1 MKMTSFR
8 LRVIR
13 KCAVLIAIAPLFQ
26 QIGWCTTGF
35 NRTAMYSIN
44 GAPATYSNT
53 LQSIALLPLQAL
65 LTGGNLFGT
74 FFNIADSG
82 E

>member
-1 MKMTSFR
+1 MNVSKFQ

-35 NRTAMYSIN
+35 NRTLANTVN
-44 GAPATYSNT
+44 GAPSTYSNT

-65 LTGGNLFGT
+65 LNGGNFFGN
-74 FFNIADSG
+74 FFSVG
-82 E
+82 G